1 MVDLTAYSLEELRLL
16 HNDVEY
22 ELDDRVSDQIME
34 GRDRIVLMAKEI
46 GVSVEDLI
54 GNLVAESKRGRIR
67 YRHRSNRS
75 LEWTGRGRQPAW
87 VREWLANGGALDQLR
102 V

>member
-1 MVDLTAYSLEELRLL
+1 MVDLTTYSLDELRVL
-16 HNDVEY
+16 NDDVESA
-22 ELDDRVSDQIME
+22 LDERVSDQLME
-34 GRDRIVLMAKEI
+34 ARDRIVLMAKEI

-54 GNLVAESKRGRIR
+54 GNLVAESKHSKIK
-67 YRHRSNRS
+67 YRHRSDRS
-75 LEWTGRGRQPAW
+75 LEWTGRGRQPGW